1 MNEPQN
7 IDPSKIRIGPIRHES
22 LSPEL
27 LERISAVYE
36 VIGPYLD
43 TNLEK
48 FELNFMRDS
57 HPENEVAIWM
67 SITAAWISYHETYLN
82 DELLPDDEDHSV
94 DARHELTCRGTKG
107 QANAPEWQRCEAFQS
122 MIPQVE
128 RELFSPQPCFGVLPL
143 QGNNSIA
150 CSASA
155 RLGASQS

>member
-7 IDPSKIRIGPIRHES
+7 IDPSKIRSGPIRHES

-27 LERISAVYE
+27 LERISAVYD

-57 HPENEVAIWM
+57 HPESEVAIWM

-82 DELLPDDEDHSV
+82 NELLSDEDERKILGSLLAISMGITDV
-94 DARHELTCRGTKG
+94 TKMKVNDDVG
-107 QANAPEWQRCEAFQS
+107 RKLLDCYDSLGPEDE
-122 MIPQVE
+122 E
-128 RELFSPQPCFGVLPL
+128 
-143 QGNNSIA
+143 
-150 CSASA
+150 
-155 RLGASQS
+155 